1 MAERIFTTKLALVNK
16 TTEQWALETSVP
28 VKGCPCVEWT
38 VSGKPKLKIGDGSNT
53 FADLEY
59 VGGSDEA
66 ITEVTYDQIVDALGY
81 IPINPNII
89 GVANGVVPL
98 DENSL
103 ISSVYLPSYVD
114 DVIEVNGIANAPEIG
129 EAGKIYVDTATD
141 TSYRWTG
148 TMYSEISKS
157 ITVTASE
164 NNGYVKVNGTDVL
177 VYTLEVDDALS
188 AESEKPVMN
197 KVVTAA
203 LNDKVSVGDTLILNC
218 TL

>member
-16 TTEQWALETSVP
+16 TTEQWALETNVP

-114 DVIEVNGIANAPEIG
+114 DVIEVNGIANAPETG

-177 VYTLEVDDALS
+177 VYTLEVDNALS